1 VLGGGVIEPL
11 VVMAASDTHLLRTGF
26 VTVLSAAAGAA
37 ATLVGMRA
45 WLRRQDRA
53 ARLPPVTRVE
63 AHLASS
69 AVSTRVTPA
78 SSMALRRDVWQVF
91 ETNEATRDLEVLDRV
106 LRDIRDLSSA
116 DEAIFWRWLEAR
128 QALVPTAWSTEGV
141 ERPSFFDVRAWGALV
156 RWSAEANVVQFAGDA
171 EGAPVLAAAPVL
183 GSGTIYGVLTVTAA
197 SGLRLDRDSARSW
210 MPRFAAQVAGLL
222 QLFDLR
228 REYGRHMR
236 QSEALLH
243 AVKRLHGHRTAEKLA
258 QALCDTAHE
267 VTSASVAGLVRWN
280 AAENH
285 GVVQA
290 ITPASDIEPGFHVT
304 ADSLVGRVC
313 VEGLPLVME
322 DAAPSVIEGCP
333 YGGLP
338 RPIGSAAI
346 VPIIGTDHPIGAIVV
361 EGRMAGD
368 VSQHE
373 ARNVALLAAVA
384 RGPLEIVWEIE
395 EVSLRARTDSL
406 TGLSN
411 RRHFDEQLRRVVT
424 ETDRFGGA
432 CSLILL
438 DLDHFKLVND
448 RHGHEAG
455 DTVLR
460 HVAHLLA
467 DTVRAVDLCARYG
480 GEEIAVLLPQ
490 TAEQGA
496 VELAERLRATLEAR
510 PSLHAGRPIEVTA
523 SFGVATY
530 PTPVP
535 SGELLVASADK
546 ALYEAKAS
554 GRNCVKAALLS
565 DVTSA
570 LYKGRA

>member
-1 VLGGGVIEPL
+1 
-11 VVMAASDTHLLRTGF
+11 MAASDTHFLRTMF
-26 VTVLSAAAGAA
+26 VTVLAAAAGAGA
-37 ATLVGMRA
+37 AVVGMRA
-45 WLRRQDRA
+45 WI
-53 ARLPPVTRVE
+53 ARKGRDSRSSAVTRVE
-63 AHLASS
+63 AHLASTS
-69 AVSTRVTPA
+69 ANARVTPA
-78 SSMALRRDVWQVF
+78 SSMALRRDVQRVF
-91 ETNEATRDLEVLDRV
+91 ETKEATRDLEVLDRL

-116 DEAIFWRWLEAR
+116 EEAIFWRWVETR
-128 QALVPTAWSTEGV
+128 QALVPSAWSTEAA
-141 ERPSFFDVRAWGALV
+141 ERPAFFDVRAWGALV
-156 RWSAEANVVQFAGDA
+156 RWSAEANVVQFAGEA
-171 EGAPVLAAAPVL
+171 EDAPVLAAVPVL
-183 GSGTIYGVLTVTAA
+183 GTGTIYGVLTLTAA
-197 SGLRLDRDSARSW
+197 GGLRLDRDSARSW

-236 QSEALLH
+236 QSEALLD
-243 AVKRLHGHRTAEKLA
+243 AVKRLHGHRGAEALS
-258 QALCDTAHE
+258 QALCDTARD
-267 VTSASVAGLVRWN
+267 VTSATVAGLVRWN
-280 AAENH
+280 AAEKH

-290 ITPASDIEPGFHVT
+290 ISPSSEIEPGFHVT

-313 VEGLPLVME
+313 VEGLRLVLE
-322 DAAPSVIEGCP
+322 DAAPAVIDGCP

-346 VPIIGTDHPIGAIVV
+346 IPIIETDHAIGAIVV
-361 EGRMAGD
+361 EGKMPGD

-373 ARNVALLAAVA
+373 ARNVGLLAAVA

-395 EVSLRARTDSL
+395 EVSLRARTDPL
-406 TGLSN
+406 TGLAN

-438 DLDHFKLVND
+438 DLDQFKQVND
-448 RHGHEAG
+448 RFGHEAG
-455 DTVLR
+455 DAVLK
-460 HVAHLLA
+460 HVARLLSE
-467 DTVRAVDLCARYG
+467 TVRAVDLCARYG
-480 GEEIAVLLPQ
+480 GEEIGVLLPQ

-510 PSLHAGRPIEVTA
+510 PSLYAGRPIGVTA

-530 PTPVP
+530 PAPVP

-554 GRNCVKAALLS
+554 GRNCVKVALLS
-565 DVTSA
+565 DVASA